1 MKRMIVAALS
11 LSLLLASPLLSSA
24 QSPSAESD
32 VIQLPAP
39 QKDGGK
45 PLMQALNLRKST
57 RGGFGPEQELSQ
69 QTLSNLLWAANGINR
84 KGNYR
89 TAPSAVG
96 WQNVDIYLTTKNG
109 VFLYDAQ
116 KHALK
121 VISKQDVRATAGL
134 DGGATAGQMKQDFVH
149 TAPLNIVYVAD
160 LSKAKMQ
167 WAGEDVG
174 LWWTAV
180 GMGAIVQN
188 VYLYCASEDLACII
202 RAMIDQKMVGE
213 VLKLRPGQRA
223 LLSQAIAQFKK

>member
-1 MKRMIVAALS
+1 MKRMIIAALS

-24 QSPSAESD
+24 QSQSEE
-32 VIQLPAP
+32 VVQLPAP
-39 QKDGGK
+39 QKEGGK

-57 RGGFGPEQELSQ
+57 RGGFGPEQELSP
-69 QTLSNLLWAANGINR
+69 QTLSNLLWAANGLNR
-84 KGNYR
+84 KGNYH

-96 WQNVDIYLTTKNG
+96 WQNVEIYLTTKNG

-134 DGGATAGQMKQDFVH
+134 DGGAAAAQMKQDFVH
-149 TAPLNIVYVAD
+149 NAPLNLVYVAD

-180 GMGAIVQN
+180 GIGAIVQN

-202 RAMIDQKMVGE
+202 RAMIDQKMVAE
-213 VLKLRPGQRA
+213 VLKLGPGKRV
-223 LLSQAIAQFKK
+223 LLSQTVAQFKK